1 MKREMEASQINQ
13 GNDSNDSKLIEL
25 AFASEQPVLREFGEQ
40 ILNEILLCSPE
51 NVDLSRLQNKA
62 AVLFNHDKDN
72 IIGVVESSSIDADKV
87 CRASIRLSSTADKY
101 QTMVEEGILT
111 KVSVGYSILD
121 YRIDGDNLLATKWQ
135 PFEISLVSIPAD
147 DIQSGIGRSLEE
159 VQEST
164 ESEQEP
170 EQEIDNQESESTDVE
185 QSSTE
190 SEPEIESTDEQE
202 SEEEQSS
209 TESEIEIDSTN
220 EQEPEQ
226 TINTEEQDQERQMEI
241 EALGQLLNKDVSR
254 YLESNLSLRDITN
267 ELKNSN
273 DDKEITMENNLS
285 KAIRS
290 LIDNS
295 PVEGVIE
302 GERGY
307 VVDLQ
312 RDTTT
317 TTTNAA
323 GVVVRKTAD
332 SYIDQLWA
340 QSVLAQVAQPQ
351 VFSGLE
357 GNGELVIPVANK
369 LTGGTF
375 GFVAEGADSPMH
387 DAPFTSVSLKP
398 KNFTGSVALTRT
410 LQLSNSAAERFVS
423 EQLTKTAASD
433 LENEILRYI
442 ATNATQQSA
451 TAFDLAAIEDA
462 VEALATSNVYAGNCV
477 AIMHPSVYAA
487 LRQVPMA
494 GNTAAKMLIEGYRD
508 EQYLA
513 DEIRVIV
520 STRVPT
526 DSILIG
532 DFSTLILAQ
541 WGGVE
546 LDRDLTTK
554 RASQGVVLRSF
565 SYMDFAVAHK
575 DAFVLVTK
583 A

>member
-1 MKREMEASQINQ
+1 MEASQINQ

-159 VQEST
+159 IQEST

-170 EQEIDNQESESTDVE
+170 EQEIESESTDEE
-185 QSSTE
+185 QLSTE

-209 TESEIEIDSTN
+209 TD
-220 EQEPEQ
+220 EQEPEPDQ
-226 TINTEEQDQERQMEI
+226 TINTEEQEQERQMEI
-241 EALGQLLNKDVSR
+241 EALGKLLNKDVSR

-317 TTTNAA
+317 TNAA

-357 GNGELVIPVANK
+357 GNGELVIPVANT

-410 LQLSNSAAERFVS
+410 LQLSNTAAERFVS

-462 VEALATSNVYAGNCV
+462 VEALATANVYAGNCV

>member
-1 MKREMEASQINQ
+1 MEASQINQ
-13 GNDSNDSKLIEL
+13 DNESKLIEL
-25 AFASEQPVLREFGEQ
+25 AFASEQPVQREFGDR

-101 QTMVEEGILT
+101 QTMVEEEILT

-135 PFEISLVSIPAD
+135 PFEVSLVSIPAD
-147 DIQSGIGRSLEE
+147 DIQSGIGRSFEE
-159 VQEST
+159 VQKST
-164 ESEQEP
+164 ESEPEPEQEIDSDNEESEVESTDDEQEP
-170 EQEIDNQESESTDVE
+170 EQER
-185 QSSTE
+185 
-190 SEPEIESTDEQE
+190 
-202 SEEEQSS
+202 EEQSS
-209 TESEIEIDSTN
+209 TD

-226 TINTEEQDQERQMEI
+226 TINTEEQEQERQMEI
-241 EALGQLLNKDVSR
+241 EALGKLLNKDVSR

-273 DDKEITMENNLS
+273 SPNDKEITMENNLS

-295 PVEGVIE
+295 PVEGVVE

-307 VVDLQ
+307 VVELQ
-312 RDTTT
+312 RDT

-323 GVVVRKTAD
+323 GVVVHKTAD

-442 ATNATQQSA
+442 ATNATQQTA

-462 VEALATSNVYAGNCV
+462 VEALATANVYAGNCV

-526 DSILIG
+526 DAILIG

-565 SYMDFAVAHK
+565 SYMDFVVSHK
-575 DAFVLVTK
+575 DSFVLVSK

>member
-1 MKREMEASQINQ
+1 MEASQINQ
-13 GNDSNDSKLIEL
+13 DNESKLIEL
-25 AFASEQPVLREFGEQ
+25 AFASEQPVQREFGDR

-101 QTMVEEGILT
+101 QTMVEEGILS

-135 PFEISLVSIPAD
+135 PFEVSLVSIPAD
-147 DIQSGIGRSLEE
+147 DIKSGIGRSLPNEE
-159 VQEST
+159 GVDEAEKVQE
-164 ESEQEP
+164 
-170 EQEIDNQESESTDVE
+170 
-185 QSSTE
+185 STE
-190 SEPEIESTDEQE
+190 SEPEIENDSEATEQEADTEIESTDEVQE
-202 SEEEQSS
+202 REKQSS
-209 TESEIEIDSTN
+209 TEPEIDSTDK
-220 EQEPEQ
+220 EQELEEQ

-241 EALGQLLNKDVSR
+241 EALGKLLNKDVSR

-312 RDTTT
+312 RDS

-323 GVVVRKTAD
+323 GVVVHKTAD

-442 ATNATQQSA
+442 ATNATQQTA

-462 VEALATSNVYAGNCV
+462 VEALATANVYAGNCV

-526 DSILIG
+526 DAILIG

>member
-1 MKREMEASQINQ
+1 MENKTPKTQMKREMEASQINQ

-51 NVDLSRLQNKA
+51 NIDLSRLQNKA

-72 IIGVVESSSIDADKV
+72 IIGVVESSTIDADKV

-159 VQEST
+159 IQEST

-170 EQEIDNQESESTDVE
+170 EQEIESESTDEE
-185 QSSTE
+185 QLSTE

-209 TESEIEIDSTN
+209 TD
-220 EQEPEQ
+220 EPEPDQ
-226 TINTEEQDQERQMEI
+226 TINTEEQEQERQMEI
-241 EALGQLLNKDVSR
+241 EALGKLLNKDVSR

-317 TTTNAA
+317 TNAA

-357 GNGELVIPVANK
+357 GNGELVIPVANT

-410 LQLSNSAAERFVS
+410 LQLSNTAAERFVS

-462 VEALATSNVYAGNCV
+462 VEALATANVYAGNCV

-526 DSILIG
+526 DAILIG

>member
-1 MKREMEASQINQ
+1 MEASQINQ

-209 TESEIEIDSTN
+209 TD
-220 EQEPEQ
+220 EPEPDQ
-226 TINTEEQDQERQMEI
+226 TINTEEQEQERQMEI
-241 EALGQLLNKDVSR
+241 EALGKLLNKDVSR

-312 RDTTT
+312 RDT

-410 LQLSNSAAERFVS
+410 LQLSNTAAERFVS

>member
-1 MKREMEASQINQ
+1 MEASQINQ

-51 NVDLSRLQNKA
+51 NIDLSRLQNKA
-62 AVLFNHDKDN
+62 AVLFNHDKYN
-72 IIGVVESSSIDADKV
+72 IIGVVVSSSIDADKV

-159 VQEST
+159 IQEST

-170 EQEIDNQESESTDVE
+170 EQEIESESTDEE
-185 QSSTE
+185 QLSTK

-209 TESEIEIDSTN
+209 TD
-220 EQEPEQ
+220 EPEPDQ
-226 TINTEEQDQERQMEI
+226 TINTEEQEQERQMEI
-241 EALGQLLNKDVSR
+241 EALGKLLNKDVSR

-317 TTTNAA
+317 TNAA

-357 GNGELVIPVANK
+357 GNGELVIPVANT

-410 LQLSNSAAERFVS
+410 LQLSNTAAERFVS

>member
-1 MKREMEASQINQ
+1 MKREMEANQINQ
-13 GNDSNDSKLIEL
+13 DGKLIEL
-25 AFASEQPVLREFGEQ
+25 AFASEQPVQREFGDR

-51 NVDLSRLQNKA
+51 NIDLSRLQNKA

-72 IIGVVESSSIDADKV
+72 IIGVVESSSVDADKV

-101 QTMVEEGILT
+101 QTMVEEEILT

-135 PFEISLVSIPAD
+135 PFEVSLVSIPAD
-147 DIQSGIGRSLEE
+147 DIQSGIGRSFEE

-164 ESEQEP
+164 ESEPDPEIDSDNEESEVESTDDEQEP
-170 EQEIDNQESESTDVE
+170 EQER
-185 QSSTE
+185 
-190 SEPEIESTDEQE
+190 
-202 SEEEQSS
+202 EEQSS
-209 TESEIEIDSTN
+209 TESEIEIDSTD

-226 TINTEEQDQERQMEI
+226 TINTEEQEQERQMEI
-241 EALGQLLNKDVSR
+241 EALGKLLNKDVSR

-273 DDKEITMENNLS
+273 SPNDKEITMENNLS

-295 PVEGVIE
+295 PVEGVVE

-307 VVDLQ
+307 VVELQ
-312 RDTTT
+312 RDT

-323 GVVVRKTAD
+323 GVVVHKTAD

-442 ATNATQQSA
+442 ATNATQQTA

-462 VEALATSNVYAGNCV
+462 VEALATANVYAGNCV

-526 DSILIG
+526 DAILIG

-575 DAFVLVTK
+575 DAFVLVSK

>member
-1 MKREMEASQINQ
+1 MDKKHQMKREMEASQINQ
-13 GNDSNDSKLIEL
+13 DSKLIEL
-25 AFASEQPVLREFGEQ
+25 AFASEQPVQREFGDR

-51 NVDLSRLQNKA
+51 NIDLSRLQNKA

-101 QTMVEEGILT
+101 QTMVEEEILT

-135 PFEISLVSIPAD
+135 PFEVSLVSIPAD
-147 DIQSGIGRSLEE
+147 DIQSGIGRSFEE

-164 ESEQEP
+164 ESEPEP
-170 EQEIDNQESESTDVE
+170 EQEIDSDNEESEVESTD
-185 QSSTE
+185 
-190 SEPEIESTDEQE
+190 DEQE
-202 SEEEQSS
+202 PEQEREEQSS
-209 TESEIEIDSTN
+209 TESEIEIDSTA

-226 TINTEEQDQERQMEI
+226 TINTEEQEQERQMEI
-241 EALGQLLNKDVSR
+241 EALGKLLHKDVSR

-267 ELKNSN
+267 ELKNTNSPN
-273 DDKEITMENNLS
+273 DKEITMENNLS

-317 TTTNAA
+317 TNAS

-442 ATNATQQSA
+442 ATNATQQTA

-462 VEALATSNVYAGNCV
+462 VEALATANVYAGNCV

-526 DSILIG
+526 DAILIG

-565 SYMDFAVAHK
+565 SYMDFVVSHT
-575 DAFVLVTK
+575 DSFVLVSK

>member
-170 EQEIDNQESESTDVE
+170 EQEIESESTDEE

-209 TESEIEIDSTN
+209 TD
-220 EQEPEQ
+220 EPEPDQ
-226 TINTEEQDQERQMEI
+226 TINTEEQEQERQMEI
-241 EALGQLLNKDVSR
+241 EALGKLLNKDVSR

-317 TTTNAA
+317 TNAA

-357 GNGELVIPVANK
+357 GNGELVIPVANT

-410 LQLSNSAAERFVS
+410 LQLSNTAAERFVS

-451 TAFDLAAIEDA
+451 TAFDLAGIEDA
-462 VEALATSNVYAGNCV
+462 VEALATANVYAGNCV

-526 DSILIG
+526 DAILIG